1 MGSALL
7 VHLSERSV
15 KPLSFTSVA
24 AAAQAVGP
32 LLRPLPSSRPA
43 VALLVARAELA
54 AQCVRRAVP
63 PEPVTRTRSSLGE
76 ELVDA
81 WLGLGL
87 GLGLGVGVG
96 VGVGVGLVDAWH
108 VTKPHGEEK
117 T

>member
-1 MGSALL
+1 MLCSFT
-7 VHLSERSV
+7 SEPSV
-15 KPLSFTSVA
+15 KPLPFTSVA

-87 GLGLGVGVG
+87 GVGVA

-108 VTKPHGEEK
+108 VTKPRRGEDV
-117 T
+117 TSSTVR

>member
-1 MGSALL
+1 M
-7 VHLSERSV
+7 
-15 KPLSFTSVA
+15 
-24 AAAQAVGP
+24 
-32 LLRPLPSSRPA
+32 
-43 VALLVARAELA
+43 
-54 AQCVRRAVP
+54 RRAVP

-108 VTKPHGEEK
+108 VTKPRRGEDV
-117 T
+117 TSSTVR